1 MNTMNQYYSFKEK
14 LNEHM
19 LKIPKWIRFALLFLP
34 YLSLFYF
41 DAGTWGQLYGALL
54 VMLAFYINPDI
65 FGSRSHNRSE
75 VKNMMALLDVQGEQ
89 LRVGLEQ
96 VPAKKLK
103 RVAVGE
109 YDKNSAI
116 LSFPFNYQI
125 SHHYVFPI
133 QQFDSVQ
140 NFFKTN
146 YPQVELIS

>member
-1 MNTMNQYYSFKEK
+1 MNKYHSFKEK

-19 LKIPKWIRFALLFLP
+19 LKIPKWIRLALIFLP
-34 YLSLFYF
+34 YFLLFYF
-41 DAGTWGQLYGALL
+41 ELGFWGQLYGAML
-54 VMLAFYINPDI
+54 VLLAFYITPDA
-65 FGSRSHNRSE
+65 FGNRSHNRSE
-75 VKNMMALLDVQGEQ
+75 VKNMMALLGVQGEQ

-140 NFFKTN
+140 NFFKTH
-146 YPQVELIS
+146 YPQVELIT

>member
-1 MNTMNQYYSFKEK
+1 MNQNQSSKEK
-14 LNEHM
+14 FNQYII
-19 LKIPKWIRFALLFLP
+19 KIPKWFRFALVFLP
-34 YLSLFYF
+34 YLALFYF
-41 DAGTWGQLYGALL
+41 DLGFWGQLYGAML
-54 VMLAFYINPDI
+54 VLLAFYIHPDA
-65 FGSRSHNRSE
+65 FASNSHNISE

-109 YDKNSAI
+109 YDKNFAI

-146 YPQVELIS
+146 YPQVELIT